1 MINYDDKLVYC
12 CVFRD
17 ISKRKKLEDELK
29 YQAYY
34 DSLTDLYK
42 RNYFRDFFAQTLN
55 HSKRQNLSL
64 AIMYLDV
71 DYFKQVND
79 SFGHDVGD
87 LLLKQFAQRLK
98 NCVKK
103 QDCLARWGGDEFV
116 VLLVDIISIDQ
127 VITVAERIKKSMN
140 NPFMCGDT
148 TVNTST
154 SVGIAIYPDHA
165 NTVDDLIKRADNAL
179 YETKRKGRNGY
190 TVYGFDY

>member
-1 MINYDDKLVYC
+1 M
-12 CVFRD
+12 FRD
-17 ISKRKKLEDELK
+17 ISKRKKLESDLK

-42 RNYFRDFFAQTLN
+42 RNYFREFFSQTLN

-103 QDCLARWGGDEFV
+103 RDCLARWGGDEFV
-116 VLLVDIISIDQ
+116 ILLVDVISIEQ
-127 VITVAERIKKSMN
+127 VMVVADRIKKSMN
-140 NPFMCGDT
+140 NPFICDGT

-154 SVGIAIYPDHA
+154 SIGIAIFPDHA
-165 NTVDDLIKRADNAL
+165 NTVDDLLKRADNAL

-190 TVYGFDY
+190 TVYGYKQRK